1 MTKETENLL
10 KKYWYEGFEFV
21 LITTDNEI
29 FVTKYLN
36 GYGFSKEDLLNK
48 SAQEVAYLPIEE
60 LKSLFDE
67 ENRSAGIR
75 ELINVVDWNTIE
87 VDTPV
92 KIIRR
97 RTHIILRRYFKEFDS
112 VNKRV
117 GVFSRGC
124 TSWSNDCGFAD
135 YYDIDETPFRRIRI
149 AELIDEVDWYSVKKD
164 TPVIMHNS
172 KGDYYA
178 HFCKYENGK
187 IYIYQSGIT
196 SWTARNYEDDCTY
209 CVPEDSKVYLA
220 PERLEK

>member
-10 KKYWYEGFEFV
+10 KKYWYEGFEFI

-36 GYGFSKEDLLNK
+36 GYGFSKEDLLKK

-60 LKSLFDE
+60 LKSLFDK
-67 ENRSAGIR
+67 ENRRAGIS

-97 RTHIILRRYFKEFDS
+97 GTHIILRRYFKEF
-112 VNKRV
+112 NPLNNRV

-135 YYDIDETPFRRIRI
+135 YYDIDEVTL
-149 AELIDEVDWYSVKKD
+149 AEV
-164 TPVIMHNS
+164 
-172 KGDYYA
+172 
-178 HFCKYENGK
+178 EN
-187 IYIYQSGIT
+187 
-196 SWTARNYEDDCTY
+196 D
-209 CVPEDSKVYLA
+209 
-220 PERLEK
+220 

>member
-36 GYGFSKEDLLNK
+36 GYGFSKEDLLKK

-67 ENRSAGIR
+67 ENRSAGIS

-97 RTHIILRRYFKEFDS
+97 GTPIILRRYFKEF
-112 VNKRV
+112 NPLNNRV

-124 TSWSNDCGFAD
+124 TSWSNDCDFAD
-135 YYDIDETPFRRIRI
+135 YYDIDEVTL
-149 AELIDEVDWYSVKKD
+149 AEV
-164 TPVIMHNS
+164 
-172 KGDYYA
+172 
-178 HFCKYENGK
+178 EN
-187 IYIYQSGIT
+187 
-196 SWTARNYEDDCTY
+196 D
-209 CVPEDSKVYLA
+209 
-220 PERLEK
+220 